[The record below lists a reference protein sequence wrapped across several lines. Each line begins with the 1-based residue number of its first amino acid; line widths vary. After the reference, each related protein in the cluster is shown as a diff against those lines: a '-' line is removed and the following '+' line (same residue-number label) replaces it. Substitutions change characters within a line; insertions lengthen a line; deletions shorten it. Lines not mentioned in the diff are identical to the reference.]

1 MKKLQINI
9 SFILV
14 LLGTWGMYA
23 IVLGFATNFLGG
35 VCGLQSYQIS
45 LVLGASAAAA
55 CALQVAIGEIVSRIE
70 KLQMHSVLLL
80 ASILMLCGLTLM
92 HLQPGPVLTIG
103 GMILACTVLQT
114 IPGIVTSMAIDGM
127 ARGLPLHYNMTRG
140 FGSISYGL
148 SAALTGRLLA
158 GIGPEVIPVYSGI
171 LGLLLAGATLWFYF
185 SGTRHLPGFTREKRQ
200 KLDTGFLKAHPL
212 FLLLLLGGTLLCVS
226 HFLVGSFVQLIIE
239 AKGGGQNEQ
248 GIATAIT
255 SVCSLP
261 ITFSFTFLMQ
271 KIKVRRMAQL
281 GALMVM
287 AKPIGLLLSVSPPG
301 VYLAMATQMLGYGLY
316 EISMVNY
323 LAEIMEPEEAVRVQ
337 SYLSATMSAG
347 SVAAMFAGGMLC
359 QFLGVQAMVAISGA
373 FALAGAC
380 TVLLWMRKI
389 QKIS

>member
-1 MKKLQINI
+1 MKKVQIHV
-9 SFILV
+9 SFVLV

-35 VCGLQSYQIS
+35 ICGLQSYQIS
-45 LVLGASAAAA
+45 LVLGVSAAAA
-55 CALQVAIGEIVSRIE
+55 CALQVTVGEIVSRIE
-70 KLQMHSVLLL
+70 KLQMHSVLLMAGL
-80 ASILMLCGLTLM
+80 LMLCGLGLM
-92 HLQPGPVLTIG
+92 HLQLNLLLTIG
-103 GMILACTVLQT
+103 GMVLSCTVLQT
-114 IPGIVTSMAIDGM
+114 IPGIVTSMAIDSM
-127 ARGLPLHYNMTRG
+127 ARGLPLAYNMTRG

-148 SAALTGRLLA
+148 SAVLTGQLLA
-158 GIGPEVIPVYSGI
+158 SIGPEVIPILSGVMA
-171 LGLLLAGATLWFYF
+171 LLLTGATLWFYF
-185 SGTRHLPGFTREKRQ
+185 CGTRHLPHFAREKRQ
-200 KLDTGFLKAHPL
+200 KLDTGFLKTHPL
-212 FLLLLLGGTLLCVS
+212 FLLLLLGGTLICVS

-239 AKGGGQNEQ
+239 AKGGGQHEQ
-248 GIATAIT
+248 GIATAVT

-261 ITFSFTFLMQ
+261 ITFSFTFLMK
-271 KIKVRRMAQL
+271 KIKVRKMAQF

-287 AKPIGLLLSVSPPG
+287 TKPIGLLLSSTPQA

-347 SVAAMFAGGMLC
+347 SVAAMFAGGVLC
-359 QFLGVQAMVAISGA
+359 QFLGVQAMVAISGS

-389 QKIS
+389 KK

>member
-1 MKKLQINI
+1 MKKVQIHI

-45 LVLGASAAAA
+45 LVLGVSAAAA
-55 CALQVAIGEIVSRIE
+55 CALQVAVGEIVSRIE

-80 ASILMLCGLTLM
+80 AGILMLCGLALM
-92 HLQPGPVLTIG
+92 HLQLNPALTIA
-103 GMILACTVLQT
+103 GMILSSTVLQT
-114 IPGIVTSMAIDGM
+114 IPGIVTSMAIDGI
-127 ARGLPLHYNMTRG
+127 ARGLPLLYNMTRG
-140 FGSISYGL
+140 FGSISYGI
-148 SAALTGRLLA
+148 SAVVTGRLLA
-158 GIGPEVIPVYSGI
+158 QIGPEVIPVLSGFFA
-171 LGLLLAGATLWFYF
+171 LMLTGATAWFYF
-185 SGTRHLPGFTREKRQ
+185 CGTRHLPHFSSEKRQ
-200 KLDTGFLKAHPL
+200 KLDTGFLKTHPL
-212 FLLLLLGGTLLCVS
+212 FLLLLLGGTMLCVS

-239 AKGGGQNEQ
+239 AKGGGQDEQ

-261 ITFSFTFLMQ
+261 VTFSFTYLMK

-287 AKPIGLLLSVSPPG
+287 AKPIGLLLAANPQA
-301 VYLAMATQMLGYGLY
+301 VYVAMATQMLGYGLY

-347 SVAAMFAGGMLC
+347 SVAAMFAGGVLC
-359 QFLGVQAMVAISGA
+359 QFLGVQAMVAISAA

-389 QKIS
+389 KK

>member
-1 MKKLQINI
+1 MKKVQIHI
-9 SFILV
+9 SFVMV

-45 LVLGASAAAA
+45 LVLGVSAAAA
-55 CALQVAIGEIVSRIE
+55 CALQVAVGEIVSRVE

-80 ASILMLCGLTLM
+80 AGILMLCGLGLM
-92 HLQPGPVLTIG
+92 YLQLNPALTIA
-103 GMILACTVLQT
+103 GMILSSTVLQT

-127 ARGLPLHYNMTRG
+127 ARGLPLLYNMTRG
-140 FGSISYGL
+140 FGSISYGI
-148 SAALTGRLLA
+148 SAVLTGGLLA
-158 GIGPEVIPVYSGI
+158 RIGPEVIPVFSGFFA
-171 LGLLLAGATLWFYF
+171 LMLTGATLWFYF
-185 SGTRHLPGFTREKRQ
+185 CGTRHLPHFSSEKRQ
-200 KLDTGFLKAHPL
+200 MLDTGFLKTHPL
-212 FLLLLLGGTLLCVS
+212 FLLLLLGGTMLCVS

-239 AKGGGQNEQ
+239 AKGGGQDEQ

-261 ITFSFTFLMQ
+261 VTFSFTYLMK

-287 AKPIGLLLSVSPPG
+287 AKPIGLLLAANPQA
-301 VYLAMATQMLGYGLY
+301 VYVAMATQMLGYGLY

-347 SVAAMFAGGMLC
+347 SVAAMFAGGVLC
-359 QFLGVQAMVAISGA
+359 QFLGVQAMVAISAA
-373 FALAGAC
+373 FALTGAV
-380 TVLLWMRKI
+380 TVLLWIKKMKT
-389 QKIS
+389 

>member
-1 MKKLQINI
+1 MKKVQIHI

-45 LVLGASAAAA
+45 LVMGVSATAA
-55 CALQVAIGEIVSRIE
+55 CALQVAVGEIVGRVE

-80 ASILMLCGLTLM
+80 SSLLMLCGLMLM
-92 HLQPGPVLTIG
+92 HLQAHPVLTIG
-103 GMILACTVLQT
+103 GMILASTVLQT
-114 IPGIVTSMAIDGM
+114 IPGIATSMAIDAI
-127 ARGLPLHYNMTRG
+127 ARGLPLLYNMTRG

-148 SAALTGRLLA
+148 SALLTGRLLA
-158 GIGPEVIPVYSGI
+158 SIGPEVIPVLSGI
-171 LGLLLAGATLWFYF
+171 WALLLAVATGWFYF
-185 SGTRHLPGFTREKRQ
+185 CGTRHLPHFPREKRQ

-212 FLLLLLGGTLLCVS
+212 FVLLLLGGTLLCVS

-261 ITFSFTFLMQ
+261 VTFSFTYLMK
-271 KIKVRRMAQL
+271 KIKVRRMAQV
-281 GALMVM
+281 GALLVM
-287 AKPIGLLLSVSPPG
+287 AKPIGLLLSASPEA
-301 VYLAMATQMLGYGLY
+301 VYVAMATQMLGYGLY

-323 LAEIMEPEEAVRVQ
+323 LAQIMEPEEAVRVQ

-347 SVAAMFAGGMLC
+347 SVAAMFAGGVLC
-359 QFLGVQAMVAISGA
+359 QFLGVQAMVAISAA
-373 FALAGAC
+373 FAFLGAC
-380 TVLLWMRKI
+380 IVLLWMRKI
-389 QKIS
+389 KK